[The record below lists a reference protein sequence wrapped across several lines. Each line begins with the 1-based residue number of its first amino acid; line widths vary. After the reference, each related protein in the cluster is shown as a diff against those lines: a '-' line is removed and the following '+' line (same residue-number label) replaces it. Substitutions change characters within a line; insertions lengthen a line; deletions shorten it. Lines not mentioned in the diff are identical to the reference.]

1 MKEGGKILVAYD
13 GSDSSNMAVAKA
25 LETAKANKGSVTL
38 LYVYWDP
45 DERRSDLIMHTVEN
59 AEEDQG
65 SRVFTDIEA
74 KLKGSGVEYDLR
86 VEQQSDIP
94 KGILTVAEKEGFD
107 MIAVGTT
114 GTGGKPVGP
123 VYQKLKAQSKIPL
136 LTP

>member
-13 GSDSSNMAVAKA
+13 GSDNSDMAVAKA
-25 LETAKANKGSVTL
+25 LEAAKANKGSVTL

-45 DERRSDLIMHTVEN
+45 EERRSDLAIHALEN

-65 SRVFTDIEA
+65 SRIFTDIEK
-74 KLKGSGVEYDLR
+74 KLKVSGVEYDLR

-94 KGILTVAEKEGFD
+94 KGILSVATKGGFD
-107 MIAVGTT
+107 AIAIGTS

-123 VYQKLKAQSKIPL
+123 VYEKIKAQSKIPL
-136 LTP
+136 LTA